1 MLWLLCGRAS
11 RAATFGLTHSVPCV
25 QAIFEYEGVV
35 LADTSDLHSKAW
47 EQLAAE
53 EGKARPLQWA
63 LRRAQGMKD
72 EQARARPVVCWTG
85 CAVACSR

>member
-1 MLWLLCGRAS
+1 MRLQPPCSNIRA
-11 RAATFGLTHSVPCV
+11 THSVPCV

-72 EQARARPVVCWTG
+72 EQARAWSAVCWTA
-85 CAVACSR
+85 CVVACSR